1 MKKVVTPDNL
11 STEHFRLNQTSK
23 KIEVV
28 FPPGSGGISSL
39 ALNGQKLTYTESGV
53 AKELNLKDIIKLDG
67 KLEGTKL
74 KLSHPNEGGVV
85 LELDMKS
92 LKNLGVE
99 LQDAF
104 GQSIAEENE

>member
-28 FPPGSGGISSL
+28 FPPSSGGISSL

-53 AKELNLKDIIKLDG
+53 AKELDLKDIIKLDG

-74 KLSHPNEGGVV
+74 KLSYPNEGGVI

-104 GQSIAEENE
+104 GQSIVEENN

>member
-28 FPPGSGGISSL
+28 FPPSSGGISDM
-39 ALNGQKLTYTESGV
+39 AIDGQKLTYMEGGV
-53 AKELNLKDIIKLDG
+53 AKELNLKNIIKLDG
-67 KLEGTKL
+67 RLEGTKL
-74 KLSHPNEGGVV
+74 KLSHSNEGSVI
-85 LELDMKS
+85 LELDTKS

-104 GQSIAEENE
+104 GQSIVEESE

>member
-23 KIEVV
+23 KIEVI
-28 FPPGSGGISSL
+28 FPPSSGGISSL
-39 ALNGQKLTYTESGV
+39 ALNRQKLTYTESGV
-53 AKELNLKDIIKLDG
+53 AKELDLKDIIKLDG

-104 GQSIAEENE
+104 GQSIVEENE

>member
-28 FPPGSGGISSL
+28 FPPSGGGISRL

-53 AKELNLKDIIKLDG
+53 AKELDLKDIIKLDG

-104 GQSIAEENE
+104 GQSIVEESE

>member
-28 FPPGSGGISSL
+28 FPPSGGGISSL
-39 ALNGQKLTYTESGV
+39 VLNGQKLTYTESGV
-53 AKELNLKDIIKLDG
+53 AKELDLKDIIKLDG

-104 GQSIAEENE
+104 GQSIVEENE